1 MKESIADIYSDETH
15 EQTISVFVLVAVFR
29 NAVLKENIVM
39 EDVVVCHIIFCTSA
53 NMYVE

>member
-15 EQTISVFVLVAVFR
+15 EQTISVFVFVAVFR

-39 EDVVVCHIIFCTSA
+39 EDAVVSHIIFCTSA